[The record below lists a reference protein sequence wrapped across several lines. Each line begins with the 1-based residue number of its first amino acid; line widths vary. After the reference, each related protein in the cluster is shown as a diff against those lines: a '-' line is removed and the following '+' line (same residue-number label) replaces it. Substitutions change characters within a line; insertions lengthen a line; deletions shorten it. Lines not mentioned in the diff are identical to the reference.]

1 MMMKTKRRREKRK
14 RIVWE
19 IERAYGPL
27 VHTVSARFQLRDED
41 DGREAVHTVA
51 VRLLSKGVPRVGN
64 WRRFLSKAAVNQHK
78 SAQQE
83 KKTVLMSELS
93 EDEQRRIVEEVPS
106 HVKSPATLAAEADLQ
121 AVIQAEVAK
130 LAPRQRAV
138 LTLWS
143 RDFTHKEIVA
153 TLGLENEATSR
164 STLRNGLAALG
175 KRLRAIGIL
184 DCTFC
189 SRNHSR

>member
-1 MMMKTKRRREKRK
+1 MLKTKRARRATRK
-14 RIVWE
+14 Q
-19 IERAYGPL
+19 IERELEQRYEPITRK
-27 VHTVSARFQLRDED
+27 VQVRFDLRDED
-41 DGREAVHTVA
+41 DAREAVHSVA
-51 VRLLSKGVPRVGN
+51 VRLLSKGAPKVGN
-64 WRRFLSKAAVNQHK
+64 WPRFLSKAVLNQHR
-78 SAQQE
+78 SSHRD
-83 KKTVLMSELS
+83 KKIVLFSELS
-93 EDEQRRIVEEVPS
+93 EDEQRRVVEEVPS
-106 HVKSPATLAAEADLQ
+106 PVKSPANLAAEADLQ

-153 TLGLENEATSR
+153 TLGLKNEATSR
-164 STLRNGLAALG
+164 STLRHGLAALG